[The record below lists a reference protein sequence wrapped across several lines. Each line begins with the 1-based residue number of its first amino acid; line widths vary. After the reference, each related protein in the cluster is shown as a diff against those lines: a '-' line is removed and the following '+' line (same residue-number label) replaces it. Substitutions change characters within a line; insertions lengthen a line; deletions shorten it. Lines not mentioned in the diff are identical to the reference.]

1 MSGDKTKSPSA
12 KTRGPLSRRA
22 LLLCASVFVV
32 IVAVVVVVVVLTTG
46 DDKEN
51 GAALGDE
58 STATLVT
65 SPYDMIELPGDMPL
79 DVVAKASFISILVPD
94 AKGSLTSYS
103 VKSDLPPAQALI
115 SAVTSA
121 KEVDEQLA
129 AAVTAT
135 TIPLTAGG
143 SSTAT
148 ATITFVFAS
157 RETLTFALDLGQGLI
172 ARESQAW
179 KPEGDLRA
187 LVEAAIKAPQ

>member
-1 MSGDKTKSPSA
+1 MPGDKTKSASV
-12 KTRGPLSRRA
+12 KTRKPLSRRT
-22 LLLCASVFVV
+22 LLLGAVVFVV
-32 IVAVVVVVVVLTTG
+32 IIVVVVVVVVLTTG
-46 DDKEN
+46 GDKQD

-65 SPYDMIELPGDMPL
+65 SPYDMIELPGGMSL
-79 DVVAKASFISILVPD
+79 DVVAKTSFISILVPD
-94 AKGSLTSYS
+94 GKGSLTSYS
-103 VKSDLPPAQALI
+103 VKSDLPAAQALI
-115 SAVTSA
+115 NAVIDA
-121 KEVDEQLA
+121 KEVDEKLA

-135 TIPLTAGG
+135 TVPLTSGD

-179 KPEGDLRA
+179 RPEGDLKA
-187 LVEAAIKAPQ
+187 LVDAAIKAPQ